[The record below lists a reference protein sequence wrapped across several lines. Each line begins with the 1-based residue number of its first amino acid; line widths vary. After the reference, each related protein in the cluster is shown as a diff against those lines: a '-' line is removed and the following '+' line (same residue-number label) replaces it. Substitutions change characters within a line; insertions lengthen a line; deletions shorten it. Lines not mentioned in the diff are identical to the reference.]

1 MKLFHI
7 KRKKSVVSTF
17 SKWIFLLSCLL
28 CWHRNTWTLTQPSGA
43 CHHEAVGD
51 AAELFCWNISVILFR
66 IQSEENAVSY
76 WPDGSERLHLLP
88 PANGVPPEGWCHH
101 LLRVHRVH
109 IQHHQFGVSHAH
121 THTLTHFSHFTNRFM
136 VHWHSY
142 QQFNDVNKE
151 CYYFHNLSDTLTCN
165 LVSFPLCDTFKCLY
179 FIQVF
184 ILVQHSLL
192 FVPVRLN
199 GGILS
204 AVDFSPF
211 LNALNPKWWV
221 GFPLGISEPDKGN
234 SRLHHRFISRQLWW
248 EVSCWTLICG
258 SCSVEIRAVR
268 FLQEDMLGITAILTS
283 ECLDYWCAQTRR
295 HTLSKK

>member
-1 MKLFHI
+1 MNLPTELL
-7 KRKKSVVSTF
+7 VVLSSKYLNFDPTF
-17 SKWIFLLSCLL
+17 RRLSSWSFWWCRWAFLLEHFCHSFQDPEWRECCFLPAWWL
-28 CWHRNTWTLTQPSGA
+28 WAPPSFTPSKRRPSWRLVPQFTEFTFNNIGL
-43 CHHEAVGD
+43 
-51 AAELFCWNISVILFR
+51 ELVT
-66 IQSEENAVSY
+66 
-76 WPDGSERLHLLP
+76 
-88 PANGVPPEGWCHH
+88 
-101 LLRVHRVH
+101 
-109 IQHHQFGVSHAH
+109 H
-121 THTLTHFSHFTNRFM
+121 THTLTHFCHFTDRFM
-136 VHWHSY
+136 VHWYSY

-204 AVDFSPF
+204 AVNFSPF

-234 SRLHHRFISRQLWW
+234 SRLHHRLFSQQLWW

-268 FLQEDMLGITAILTS
+268 FLQEDLLGILAGNHSHSHLGVFGSLVCSNQETHP
-283 ECLDYWCAQTRR
+283 E
-295 HTLSKK
+295 